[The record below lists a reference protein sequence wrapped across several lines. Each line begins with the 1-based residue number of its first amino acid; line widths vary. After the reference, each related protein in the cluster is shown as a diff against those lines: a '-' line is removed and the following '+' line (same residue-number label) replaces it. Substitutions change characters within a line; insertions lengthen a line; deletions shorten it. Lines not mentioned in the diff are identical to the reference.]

1 MTTPVNFRVKNGLT
15 VSNGVTISA
24 GNVVISNGQLVIGA
38 TEINATSIS
47 ASADNAYT
55 NAIAIAAN
63 ASNLTSGTVAIAR
76 IPVADSV
83 SNTSISHVPTANNV
97 KTAFDAAVT
106 ANTNAANAT
115 FLSSGTVAFAR
126 LPSLFIGTTTI
137 QSTNA
142 AQAVSGITTLA
153 AGNTT
158 ITGFA
163 NASVSVNSALLTV
176 GTSFIANTLGAFH
189 TGTVNAASHTV
200 GTSFIANTTLLFS
213 TANLQISTINAT
225 SFGATLISNT
235 ITAQLTIGNSSIS
248 ATMNGSNFSGTANN
262 ALSLGGTLASGYQTT
277 AGLSA
282 NVATLTSNN
291 STNFG
296 GLSLAS
302 VQGQITGNAAT
313 AYTNS
318 VSYTDGKILTANGAI
333 TGNAA
338 TAYTNA
344 TIFAANASNAN
355 NGTLAEARLP
365 FRMNQDVRSSD
376 SPTFVNMTLSG
387 NLTVSGTRTFVNT
400 TTLDVGDNIV
410 TLNADLGAV
419 SPTENAGIEIMR
431 GTSANVQFIWDETN
445 DRWSTNSQ
453 PLAISSLIAAG
464 SASGI
469 TTLAAGNTT
478 ITGFAN
484 ASVSVN
490 SALLTVGTSFIA
502 NTLGAFHT
510 GTINAASF
518 TTTNF
523 RANTAGVFPASNTV
537 GNALGNTTARWDL
550 SSTTGSFAGAV
561 SGITTLAAGNTT
573 ITGFANVTS
582 TIQGGAGL
590 TIAGAASGITTLAA
604 GNTTITGFANV
615 SSTLQVAGI
624 TTLNANVAMANNT
637 LSNAKL
643 TSYKETV
650 VANTI
655 TTNTHTIDLSLS
667 NVFDLTLANAAIA
680 ISFTNPPATGT
691 AYSFTIQCKQDATG
705 SRVITWPA
713 SVKYPN
719 ASTPTMS
726 TGANKI
732 DIFSFFTLD
741 GGTIYAGALSLA
753 NI

>member
-63 ASNLTSGTVAIAR
+63 ATNLTSGTV
-76 IPVADSV
+76 D
-83 SNTSISHVPTANNV
+83 
-97 KTAFDAAVT
+97 
-106 ANTNAANAT
+106 
-115 FLSSGTVAFAR
+115 FAR

-235 ITAQLTIGNSSIS
+235 TTAQLTIGNSSIS

-302 VQGQITGNAAT
+302 VQGQITGNAATAYTNSVSYTDGKILTANGAITGNAAT

-510 GTINAASF
+510 GTVNAASF

-523 RANTAGVFPASNTV
+523 TANTAGVFPTSNTV
-537 GNALGNTTARWDL
+537 GNALGNTTARWAL